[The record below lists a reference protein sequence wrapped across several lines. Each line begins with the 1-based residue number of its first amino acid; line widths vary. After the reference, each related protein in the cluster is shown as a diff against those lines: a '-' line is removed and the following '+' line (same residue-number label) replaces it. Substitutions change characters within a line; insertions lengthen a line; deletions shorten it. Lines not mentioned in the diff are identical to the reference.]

1 MKGKPITFWAN
12 EEEEKI
18 LKDMAKKE
26 NRSLSNFIKNKC
38 DVFKKNDKK

>member
-18 LKDMAKKE
+18 LREMAKSQ
-26 NRSLSNFIKNKC
+26 NRTLSNFVKVKC
-38 DVFKKNDKK
+38 GLFKEKKK